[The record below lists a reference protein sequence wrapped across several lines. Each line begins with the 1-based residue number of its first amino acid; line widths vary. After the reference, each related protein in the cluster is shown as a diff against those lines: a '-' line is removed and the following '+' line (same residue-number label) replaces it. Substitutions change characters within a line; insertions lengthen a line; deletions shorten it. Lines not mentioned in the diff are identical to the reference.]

1 MCLGF
6 VGSEGQILFHKEV
19 IVNNKE
25 ETLVEFDLPT
35 SEAIVAI
42 IPNYQDWTFA
52 KIVLDE
58 VSLKWVMSNI
68 SKLEGELTRQLVWR
82 SLFDMMRDSR
92 EISSPELAYMMMENY
107 VLEKSIAI
115 RDKLFSFILGTIG
128 NYCPQNM
135 VEDLKRTGFMLVMDL
150 ILKETED
157 VAVSKNLH
165 AKVSSFLTNDKDC
178 LAQIAKLLK
187 GTHEYLKLEYYTMG
201 NKLNFLNVLFA
212 TKALPEAEL
221 QAMLE
226 KLEAEDKTDA
236 KRQAQ

>member
-115 RDKLFSFILGTIG
+115 RDKLFS
-128 NYCPQNM
+128 
-135 VEDLKRTGFMLVMDL
+135 
-150 ILKETED
+150 
-157 VAVSKNLH
+157 
-165 AKVSSFLTNDKDC
+165 
-178 LAQIAKLLK
+178 
-187 GTHEYLKLEYYTMG
+187 
-201 NKLNFLNVLFA
+201 
-212 TKALPEAEL
+212 
-221 QAMLE
+221 
-226 KLEAEDKTDA
+226 
-236 KRQAQ
+236 